1 MENTL
6 PYNDE
11 LRQFIGENEDLGE
24 VIVESPTNIQFKNG
38 YLRTHTDIERLYNVC
53 HYVGKRMKATII
65 RNREGNKSKEQ
76 VAVSVS
82 LLSPVKDATGSVIPE
97 ISQYMVSIDD
107 QLFRRCNGNAV
118 LGSIII

>member
-1 MENTL
+1 MYTQL

-11 LRQFIGENEDLGE
+11 LRSFITENEDLGE
-24 VIVESPTNIQFKNG
+24 VTVNNPTDIQFKNG
-38 YLRTHTDIERLYNVC
+38 LRTYTDIERLYNVC
-53 HYVGKRMKATII
+53 HYVGKRMLATI
-65 RNREGNKSKEQ
+65 NREKGKER
-76 VAVSVS
+76 VSVSIS
-82 LLSPVKDATGSVIPE
+82 LLSPVKDPSGNVIPE

>member
-1 MENTL
+1 MYTQL

-11 LRQFIGENEDLGE
+11 LRKFIVENEDLGE
-24 VIVESPTNIQFKNG
+24 VTVDNPINIQFKNG
-38 YLRTHTDIERLYNVC
+38 LKTYSDIERLYAVC
-53 HYVGKRMKATII
+53 HYVGKRMQATVT
-65 RNREGNKSKEQ
+65 REKEGNKCKEQ

-82 LLSPVKDATGSVIPE
+82 LLSPVKDPTGNVIPE

-118 LGSIII
+118 LGSVII